1 MLSVPRYKVIISRLG
16 SDASRSETNSVLSR
30 YLDRSLPCNCC
41 VNCFLFSVII
51 HCSGCSIRFLNKVS
65 PIVNMSFSFERQ
77 KVLGKGN
84 FGVVFEGNWNGQ
96 RVAVKRINLMDLE
109 TRRNGEE
116 SPEEV
121 LKNLDHLNVIKLFH
135 VDSDMDFK

>member
-1 MLSVPRYKVIISRLG
+1 
-16 SDASRSETNSVLSR
+16 
-30 YLDRSLPCNCC
+30 
-41 VNCFLFSVII
+41 
-51 HCSGCSIRFLNKVS
+51 
-65 PIVNMSFSFERQ
+65 MSFSFERQ

-84 FGVVFEGNWNGQ
+84 FGVVFEGDWNGQ